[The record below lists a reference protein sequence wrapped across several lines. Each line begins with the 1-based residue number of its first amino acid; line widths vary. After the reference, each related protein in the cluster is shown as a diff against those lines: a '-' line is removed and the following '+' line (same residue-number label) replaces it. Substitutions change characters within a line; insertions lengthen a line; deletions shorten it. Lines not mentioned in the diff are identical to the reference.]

1 MLIASPRR
9 VAIMWGPFSVRTWVD
24 DRVNQRATLITS
36 QLPVTHWHEYLGEP
50 TVADA
55 VLDRL
60 LQSAHR
66 LELNGDSLRRHRD
79 GRDTPKVDP
88 S

>member
-1 MLIASPRR
+1 M
-9 VAIMWGPFSVRTWVD
+9 D

-36 QLPVTHWHEYLGEP
+36 QLPVDHWHEYLGEP

-66 LELNGDSLRRHRD
+66 LDLKGDSLRRHRD
-79 GRDTPKVDP
+79 AHGTPKLDP

>member
-1 MLIASPRR
+1 M
-9 VAIMWGPFSVRTWVD
+9 
-24 DRVNQRATLITS
+24 TS
-36 QLPVTHWHEYLGEP
+36 QIPVNHWHEYLGEP

-66 LELNGDSLRRHRD
+66 LELKGDSLRRRSD

>member
-1 MLIASPRR
+1 MIGGLAPMN
-9 VAIMWGPFSVRTWVD
+9 AEDVRDLLEIID

-36 QLPVTHWHEYLGEP
+36 QLPVNHWHEYLGEP

-66 LELNGDSLRRHRD
+66 LELKGDSLRRHSD
-79 GRDTPKVDP
+79 GRDTPKVDA

>member
-1 MLIASPRR
+1 MRGEA
-9 VAIMWGPFSVRTWVD
+9 VRDLLEILD
-24 DRVNQRATLITS
+24 DRVNQKATLITS
-36 QLPVTHWHEYLGEP
+36 QLPVNHWHDYLGEP

-60 LQSAHR
+60 LHSAHR
-66 LELNGDSLRRHRD
+66 LELKGESLRRHRD
-79 GRDTPKVDP
+79 PGTAPKVDP

>member
-1 MLIASPRR
+1 
-9 VAIMWGPFSVRTWVD
+9 V
-24 DRVNQRATLITS
+24 QKATLITS
-36 QLPVTHWHEYLGEP
+36 QLPVNHWHEYLGEP
-50 TVADA
+50 TLADA

-66 LELNGDSLRRHRD
+66 LELKGESLRRHRNLD
-79 GRDTPKVDP
+79 KCAKVDP

>member
-1 MLIASPRR
+1 MPRMFGTYLE
-9 VAIMWGPFSVRTWVD
+9 IID
-24 DRVNQRATLITS
+24 DRVHQRATLVTS
-36 QLPVTHWHEYLGEP
+36 QLPVNHWHEYLGEP

-66 LELNGDSLRRHRD
+66 LERKGDSLRRLSD
-79 GRDTPKVDP
+79 GRDTPKVDA